1 MFHVFFNVYCNC
13 NCSLSVPVIKI
24 MTMIMIEDGDV
35 VICSEVVCSDEF
47 LSLPVDQVSKLIA
60 NDQLAISSEEQ
71 VFVL

>member
-1 MFHVFFNVYCNC
+1 
-13 NCSLSVPVIKI
+13 